1 MTVIPGIRFNDP
13 EDAKRLS
20 ESVHVIYNPLA
31 DQIISRVNHGGNL
44 LGGVVYK
51 DYTGRGGSIAMHV
64 AGYSPTWI
72 NRTMLWICFDYPF
85 NQLGVKKVFGQ
96 VPSWNRH
103 AYEFD
108 KHLGF
113 RVECEIDGVYPGG
126 SMMLLSMR
134 REQCRF
140 LDRPPRSLVRD

>member
-20 ESVHVIYNPLA
+20 ESTHVIFNPLA
-31 DQIISRVNHGGNL
+31 DQVIARVDDRGVL
-44 LGGVVYK
+44 VGGVLYK

-64 AGYSPTWI
+64 AGYSPAWI
-72 NRTMLWICFDYPF
+72 NRTILWIAFDYPF
-85 NQLGVKKVFGQ
+85 NQLGVNKLFGQ

-103 AYEFD
+103 AYKFD

-113 RVECEIDGVYPGG
+113 VDECEIPGVYPGG
-126 SMMLLSMR
+126 NMMLLSMT

-140 LDRPPRSLVRD
+140 LDRPPRSLKD